1 MNKVLEK
8 FLSTRLLS
16 WVFVGFLISYLLF
29 FIKPI
34 FFSSTIMQFP
44 EYIQTIDP
52 IGYDLKQ
59 MRSYSESLFI
69 NKQTPYIG
77 NNLYPPLASVLFGP
91 FLLFTFSESY
101 KILSLLTFLAFVLLP
116 FLLRAGKEKATL
128 TWLFVQ
134 VGLFSYGFQFEV
146 ERGQFNIISMFFCF
160 LGVWIFYFHKKSR
173 ILAYILFSLSV
184 QLKVFPFIFILLF
197 VDNAQRIKTNIL
209 RLAGL
214 LFSNFLLLFVLGSGI
229 FIDFFHAIKT
239 QTINPGIWIGNHSIK
254 AFVTL
259 IQGGQSWNLPF
270 SKVIELI
277 LLVLIILNILIILY
291 RTLGQKE
298 KTPNPFLLIAC
309 ALGALLIP
317 SVSHDYKLSI
327 LVAPFAYFICRIG
340 DLEERIGSIRHR
352 IISIFMVL
360 FFSIAYFSTSF
371 SYTNKYGAFINN
383 FPMLLLMLLLLN
395 FLHLL
400 YQPGFPSLTSVIQS
414 FRGEE

>member
-128 TWLFVQ
+128 TWLFVL

-214 LFSNFLLLFVLGSGI
+214 LFSNFLLLFVL
-229 FIDFFHAIKT
+229 A
-239 QTINPGIWIGNHSIK
+239 
-254 AFVTL
+254 
-259 IQGGQSWNLPF
+259 
-270 SKVIELI
+270 
-277 LLVLIILNILIILY
+277 
-291 RTLGQKE
+291 
-298 KTPNPFLLIAC
+298 
-309 ALGALLIP
+309 
-317 SVSHDYKLSI
+317 
-327 LVAPFAYFICRIG
+327 
-340 DLEERIGSIRHR
+340 
-352 IISIFMVL
+352 
-360 FFSIAYFSTSF
+360 
-371 SYTNKYGAFINN
+371 
-383 FPMLLLMLLLLN
+383 
-395 FLHLL
+395 
-400 YQPGFPSLTSVIQS
+400 
-414 FRGEE
+414 